1 VIQSILLKISREE
14 GKMSTKA
21 NKELIREH
29 VNRINEANQ
38 DVAKIRSW
46 CDKIYARGYVCHYPF
61 RDMSREETI
70 ESWASMVSGF
80 PGFEWST
87 EVLLAE
93 DDRVVNISTIKGT
106 HKGIFIGIPATGK
119 QILIK
124 WVTLYKIGGGKI
136 LEGWEFPDMLSMM
149 VQLGVI
155 PSTVLKT

>member
-1 VIQSILLKISREE
+1 
-14 GKMSTKA
+14 MPTKE

-29 VNRINEANQ
+29 VKHINEANK
-38 DVAKIRSW
+38 DVTKIRSW
-46 CDKIYARGYVCHYPF
+46 GDKIYAPSYVCHYPF

-70 ESWASMVSGF
+70 ESWASMTSAF

-87 EVLLAE
+87 DALVAE
-93 DDRVVNISTIKGT
+93 EDRVVNISTIKGT

-119 QILIK
+119 QILVK

-149 VQLGVI
+149 TQLGVI
-155 PSTVLKT
+155 PSAVLKT